1 MGGSGVPDLVGH
13 ARRAVLDPGGGLGQ
27 RERGP
32 LLLGEE
38 RRLTPRDHIV
48 QPLLGLPLLLRRL
61 NPGEYTRA
69 AAVDLAGPQVDQLDQ
84 ERVDAAGV
92 NRLLRFWIAVITSGF
107 ARLFMRASIGRAP
120 SIGYLGPSGP
130 VITYDGADRRRVTT
144 MSDTNPTDPV
154 AEAFESQR
162 DRLRA
167 VAYRM
172 LGSHADA
179 EDVVQEAWL
188 RLSRQ
193 DTATIHNLA
202 GWLTTVVGRISLDVL
217 RSRQAHPE
225 TSYDDRLPEF
235 VVTVDDSATPEDD
248 VALADSVGLALL
260 VVLESLGP
268 ERAAGI
274 RLHDLF
280 AVPFDEIGQILGKS
294 TDATKMLASRARR
307 KVQATDPPTAVGR
320 EQRAVVQ
327 AFLAAARDG
336 DFEGL
341 LRVLDPEVRLT
352 VDGPDG
358 VVVTLGA
365 TKVAAGA
372 QLGAGA
378 AARGRAVLVNGLP
391 GIVSWR
397 ADGAPLSVMAFTVAD
412 GRITG
417 IAALVDPARL
427 ASMDLPDPA

>member
-1 MGGSGVPDLVGH
+1 
-13 ARRAVLDPGGGLGQ
+13 
-27 RERGP
+27 
-32 LLLGEE
+32 
-38 RRLTPRDHIV
+38 
-48 QPLLGLPLLLRRL
+48 
-61 NPGEYTRA
+61 
-69 AAVDLAGPQVDQLDQ
+69 
-84 ERVDAAGV
+84 
-92 NRLLRFWIAVITSGF
+92 
-107 ARLFMRASIGRAP
+107 
-120 SIGYLGPSGP
+120 
-130 VITYDGADRRRVTT
+130 
-144 MSDTNPTDPV
+144 MSDTSPTDPV
-154 AEAFESQR
+154 AEAFEGQR

-188 RLSRQ
+188 RLARQ

-217 RSRQAHPE
+217 RSRQAHPQ
-225 TSYDDRLPEF
+225 TSYDDRLPEL
-235 VVTVDDSATPEDD
+235 VVTVDDGPAPEDE

-268 ERAAGI
+268 NERLAFV
-274 RLHDLF
+274 LHDLF
-280 AVPFDEIGQILGKS
+280 AVPFDEIGQILGK
-294 TDATKMLASRARR
+294 TTAATKMLASRARG
-307 KVQATDPPTAVGR
+307 KVQATDRPTVAGP
-320 EQRAVVQ
+320 EQRKVVQ
-327 AFLAAARDG
+327 AFLAAARRG

-352 VDGPDG
+352 VDTPAG
-358 VVVTLGA
+358 VIVTLGA

-378 AARGRAVLVNGLP
+378 AARGRAVLVNGVP

-397 ADGAPLSVMAFTVAD
+397 EDGSPLSVLAFTVVN

-417 IAALVDPARL
+417 IAAVANPARL
-427 ASMDLPDPA
+427 ATMDLPDPG